1 MEPIDE
7 LWPTRLKVL
16 RDHLKEDTVFFETEE
31 KMFDDIQERDYEYEH
46 LAVYFVYRYFMK
58 CRTDGD
64 IYSKG
69 CLAVFCILLIRILDT
84 VKYIENGGLSKED
97 RVQNA
102 KDCSKEIEYSEE
114 NLALLAEMFWEEG
127 FEKIAVC
134 L

>member
-1 MEPIDE
+1 
-7 LWPTRLKVL
+7 
-16 RDHLKEDTVFFETEE
+16 
-31 KMFDDIQERDYEYEH
+31 
-46 LAVYFVYRYFMK
+46 
-58 CRTDGD
+58 
-64 IYSKG
+64 
-69 CLAVFCILLIRILDT
+69 AVFCILLIRILD
-84 VKYIENGGLSKED
+84 VAKYMKTGSFSKED

>member
-1 MEPIDE
+1 
-7 LWPTRLKVL
+7 
-16 RDHLKEDTVFFETEE
+16 
-31 KMFDDIQERDYEYEH
+31 MFDVNHERNYEYEH

-64 IYSKG
+64 VYSKG
-69 CLAVFCILLIRILDT
+69 CLAVFCILLIRILDIAN
-84 VKYIENGGLSKED
+84 YIKTGCLCKED

-102 KDCSKEIEYSEE
+102 KNCSKEIEYSEE